1 MEYHTIED
9 LNKKRKFIHIFS
21 RSRSAKPVVKKIK
34 KEMTQKEFYE
44 KYGIIYEKNI
54 AFSCVNSLF

>member
-1 MEYHTIED
+1 MEYHQIKD

-21 RSRSAKPVVKKIK
+21 KTRSAKPVVKKIK

-54 AFSCVNSLF
+54 GFSCVNSLF